1 MGGDL
6 QQILCVC
13 AAPFTHPIPSHP
25 THRQTQR
32 RCLLVFSHVDYII
45 YHRYQAPRRS
55 LCAALGLIFSVN
67 LELNANLFAQSC
79 FQMFSICVSM
89 LYGLYVCLCLHIH
102 TPPHIYNM
110 QLDMGNGTESYG
122 PQLLPISNCY
132 FQHPQQMQSMQAN
145 IATTQ
150 HRYIHTYMCTY
161 LYTQV
166 NIYVQAFN
174 LQVQIAGKHCNPS
187 DLRLL

>member
-102 TPPHIYNM
+102 TPPTYIICSWTWGTAPSHTAHSSCLFLIVIFSIRSRCRACRQTSPRPSIDIFIHICVR
-110 QLDMGNGTESYG
+110 
-122 PQLLPISNCY
+122 IC
-132 FQHPQQMQSMQAN
+132 
-145 IATTQ
+145 I
-150 HRYIHTYMCTY
+150 HR
-161 LYTQV
+161 
-166 NIYVQAFN
+166 
-174 LQVQIAGKHCNPS
+174 
-187 DLRLL
+187 